1 MSDNGSTTNS
11 NGLLARLQPQ
21 DRERLGEAIRR
32 LMAHGSILGL
42 EPSQT
47 DLYHWC
53 YQNRPWLDE
62 FANLL
67 DLKLHWEHQDRTVQ
81 AVPESSAFLLRL
93 KLDATLVLLT
103 LWYEFDTA
111 IRDRGETPP
120 VRLTAQ
126 QLNDSLAAK
135 FEPLKKFQPSPTRLR
150 EILALAQRKNL
161 LRFTP
166 DAALERSVIEVF
178 PTLKRVIP
186 FQSIEEWNKNAERYL
201 VAAKEAGADTAALP
215 EDSEG
220 DKDE

>member
-1 MSDNGSTTNS
+1 
-11 NGLLARLQPQ
+11 
-21 DRERLGEAIRR
+21 
-32 LMAHGSILGL
+32 
-42 EPSQT
+42 
-47 DLYHWC
+47 
-53 YQNRPWLDE
+53 
-62 FANLL
+62 
-67 DLKLHWEHQDRTVQ
+67 
-81 AVPESSAFLLRL
+81 LLRL

-150 EILALAQRKNL
+150 EILSLAQRKNL
-161 LRFTP
+161 LRFSA
-166 DAALERSVIEVF
+166 DNALERSIIEIF

-201 VAAKEAGADTAALP
+201 VAAKEASESAAPVAD
-215 EDSEG
+215 DDEG